1 MKFSPVQKSQS
12 TSCCDLSPSALAL
25 FLAVLIGLVAISD
38 QSLWIDEANSAVK
51 AMQSTWEEFR
61 EAMTLDRSSD
71 LQMPFY
77 MAGLWGWEKLFGS
90 SEFTLRA
97 FNLPFFVLAL
107 LAITRCMEIPRIQKV
122 FFVLFACVSPFL
134 WAYLD
139 EARPYILQF
148 CGAVLAMTGLLNAAQ
163 PGHSQP
169 SARLPLRDLILF
181 SAGILVL
188 CGSSLIGVI
197 YSFFFGL
204 AFIVAWL
211 RRESISAFFKRA
223 DFWIVAVVSAILLAA
238 LGVYYFWTLQIGAK
252 ASGVGKTNL
261 LSIGFAVYE
270 FLGFSGLGPG
280 RADLREN
287 PVAAL
292 KGNLPFL
299 AAFAAISGVF
309 FLVGAKCLLKRSTQP
324 NNESRGDIFPV
335 RLIGG
340 TALLCT
346 GVVVLLGIFGQFRIV
361 GRHFMPLFPFFLL
374 LISILAVALWE
385 SEKKLLRGVV
395 CLILLASL
403 ASALAFRFSPVHAK
417 DDYRSAAAEAR
428 EVLDEGGVVWWAADP
443 AGAEYYGLPKMM
455 RGVPVLWKDSA
466 SAVSVIVSNLP
477 ETDLAQLPPPTLVI
491 ISKPDIY
498 DNSGTISRF
507 LKQNSFFLDRNAVP
521 AFSFARKSAP

>member
-1 MKFSPVQKSQS
+1 MQKAQS

-51 AMQSTWEEFR
+51 AMQSTWAEFR
-61 EAMTLDRSSD
+61 AAMTLDRNSD

-90 SEFTLRA
+90 SESTLRA
-97 FNLPFFVLAL
+97 FNLPLFVLAL
-107 LAITRCMEIPRIQKV
+107 LVVTKCMELPRIQKV

-148 CGAVLAMTGLLNAAQ
+148 FGAVLAMAGLWNAAQ
-163 PGHSQP
+163 PGHSQTP
-169 SARLPLRDLILF
+169 ARFPLRDLILF
-181 SAGILVL
+181 SAGILIL

-204 AFIVAWL
+204 AFLVAWL
-211 RRESISAFFKRA
+211 RRESISAIFKRA
-223 DFWIVAVVSAILLAA
+223 DFWIVAGVSAILLAA
-238 LGVYYFWTLQIGAK
+238 LGMYYFWTLQIGAK

-292 KGNLPFL
+292 QGNLPFL
-299 AAFAAISGVF
+299 AAFAAISGIF
-309 FLVGAKCLLKRSTQP
+309 FLVGAKCLLRQCTQSSK
-324 NNESRGDIFPV
+324 ESRGGVFPV
-335 RLIGG
+335 LLIGG
-340 TALLCT
+340 TALLCA
-346 GVVVLLGIFGQFRIV
+346 GIVVLLGIFGQFRIV

-385 SEKKLLRGVV
+385 SEKKLQRGIVG
-395 CLILLASL
+395 LILLASL

-417 DDYRSAAAEAR
+417 DDYRSAAEEAR
-428 EVLDEGGVVWWAADP
+428 EFLDTGGVVWWAADP
-443 AGAEYYGLPKMM
+443 AGAEYYSLPKMM

-466 SAVSVIVSNLP
+466 SAISVIVSNLP
-477 ETDLAQLPPPTLVI
+477 ETDLAKLPTPTLVI
-491 ISKPDIY
+491 ISKSDIY
-498 DNSGTISRF
+498 DSSGSIVRF
-507 LKQNSFFLDRNAVP
+507 LEQNGFTLDRNAVP
-521 AFSFARKSAP
+521 AFSFVHRNVVLP

>member
-1 MKFSPVQKSQS
+1 MIISVRSQKSQ
-12 TSCCDLSPSALAL
+12 LFRESAI
-25 FLAVLIGLVAISD
+25 VLIFCLLVGGIAIST
-38 QSLWIDEANSAVK
+38 QSLWIDEANT
-51 AMQSTWEEFR
+51 AMPVMERSLSGFVSRLENDKGST
-61 EAMTLDRSSD
+61 M
-71 LQMPFY
+71 QMPLY
-77 MAGLWGWEKLFGS
+77 MAGLWGWEKFFGS
-90 SEFTLRA
+90 SEFALRS

-107 LAITRCMEIPRIQKV
+107 LAITICIELSRIQKV
-122 FFVLFACVSPFL
+122 FLVLFTCASPFL

-148 CGAVLAMTGLLNAAQ
+148 CGAVLAMIGLWNAAQ
-163 PGHSQP
+163 PGHFQTP
-169 SARLPLRDLILF
+169 ARLPIRDLLLF
-181 SAGILVL
+181 SAGILIL

-204 AFIVAWL
+204 AFFVAWL
-211 RRESISAFFKRA
+211 RRESIPAIFKRP
-223 DFWIVAVVSAILLAA
+223 DFWIVAVLSATLLAA
-238 LGVYYFWTLQIGAK
+238 LGIYYFWTLQIGAK

-299 AAFAAISGVF
+299 AAFAAISGAF
-309 FLVGAKCLLKRSTQP
+309 FLVGAKCLLKRSPQP
-324 NNESRGDIFPV
+324 NNENRGGVFPAL
-335 RLIGG
+335 LIVA
-340 TALLCT
+340 TALLCA

-361 GRHFMPLFPFFLL
+361 GRHFMPLFPFFLM

-385 SEKKLLRGVV
+385 SEKKLQRGIV

-428 EVLDEGGVVWWAADP
+428 EVLDAGGVVWWAADP
-443 AGAEYYGLPKMM
+443 AGAEYYGLPKAKSNNQTESDTL
-455 RGVPVLWKDSA
+455 RGSLFL
-466 SAVSVIVSNLP
+466 VSNAERSYLEVLP
-477 ETDLAQLPPPTLVI
+477 DPKLVVL
-491 ISKPDIY
+491 SKPDIY
-498 DNSGTISRF
+498 DASSQLKKWLLGCDF
-507 LKQNSFFLDRNAVP
+507 LKVSEAQSFTMWSPRP
-521 AFSFARKSAP
+521 